1 MLTLGVI
8 LYDELVY
15 RTAEIFYKVQGEI
28 VLELSL
34 VVLWAASF
42 TGMASYVSEMSVLTS
57 TLGGFGSNYGL
68 NDDVI
73 TKTQTSQGACT
84 AIAILGSVEL

>member
-1 MLTLGVI
+1 LLTLGVI

-15 RTAEIFYKVQGEI
+15 QRAKIFYKVQGEI

-42 TGMASYVSEMSVLTS
+42 AGMASYVSEMSVLTS
-57 TLGGFGSNYGL
+57 TLAGFDSNYGL
-68 NDDVI
+68 NDDVL
-73 TKTQTSQGACT
+73 TKTQTSQSACI